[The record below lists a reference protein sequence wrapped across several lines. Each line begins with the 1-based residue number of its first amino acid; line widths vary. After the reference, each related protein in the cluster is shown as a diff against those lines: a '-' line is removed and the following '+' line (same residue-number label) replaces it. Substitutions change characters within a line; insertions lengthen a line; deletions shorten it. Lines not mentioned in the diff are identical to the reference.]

1 MSVYRSTVAQV
12 TNPDSTC
19 FIFQNGTL
27 QPIAYSIASAVVVGS
42 SNNTQQTSPRSASQT
57 IVNEIKISK
66 PSSSGSAANEA
77 LKLLNK
83 RDGITQ

>member
-1 MSVYRSTVAQV
+1 M

-27 QPIAYSIASAVVVGS
+27 QPIAYSIASTVVASS
-42 SNNTQQTSPRSASQT
+42 SNAQQTSPRSVSQAA
-57 IVNEIKISK
+57 INEIKSSK
-66 PSSSGSAANEA
+66 VPSSSGNIANEA

-83 RDGITQ
+83 RDGIVK

>member
-1 MSVYRSTVAQV
+1 M

-27 QPIAYSIASAVVVGS
+27 QPIAYSIASTVVASS
-42 SNNTQQTSPRSASQT
+42 SNTTQQISPRSSASQT
-57 IVNEIKISK
+57 ISNEIKMTK
-66 PSSSGSAANEA
+66 PSSSGNIANEA

-83 RDGITQ
+83 RDGIVK

>member
-1 MSVYRSTVAQV
+1 M

-27 QPIAYSIASAVVVGS
+27 QPIAYSIASTVVASS
-42 SNNTQQTSPRSASQT
+42 SNTPQQASPRSASQAA
-57 IVNEIKISK
+57 INELKMSK
-66 PSSSGSAANEA
+66 PSSVGNEA

-83 RDGITQ
+83 RDGIVK